1 MHLDKEMADRPF
13 PFEFSIVRSA
23 RRRTSSI
30 EIRNAEVILRAPP
43 GISEK
48 QLLIFVAKK
57 QRWILE
63 KIAEQTRRINTVP
76 VRHYQQGGCF
86 PYLDGVLTLQI
97 EQAAVAGVLRQDN
110 LLRVQLSRRSR
121 LTDEEQTRRLVAGW
135 YQQQALTLLTER
147 THALTARMGLVAR
160 NVSVKVTRSRW
171 GQCTTRG
178 DIQYNWYI
186 VLAPDAIVDY
196 LVAHEVCHLRH
207 HNHSA
212 AFWSLVEQVCPEW
225 QQSRQWLRN
234 QGAHLV
240 L

>member
-1 MHLDKEMADRPF
+1 MHLDKQMADRPF

-30 EIRNAEVILRAPP
+30 EIRNAEVIVRAPP
-43 GISEK
+43 GIAEK
-48 QLLIFVAKK
+48 QLLVFLAKK

-76 VRHYQQGGCF
+76 VRSYQQGGFF
-86 PYLDGVLTLQI
+86 PYLGRILTLQI
-97 EQAAVAGVLRQDN
+97 EQAAAASVSLHDDI
-110 LLRVQLSRRSR
+110 LRVQLSRRSR
-121 LTDEEQTRRLVAGW
+121 LTDEEQTRRLIAGW
-135 YQQQALTLLTER
+135 YQQQALALLTER
-147 THALTARMGLVAR
+147 TRALAASLGLVAR

-171 GQCTTRG
+171 GQCTSKG

-225 QQSRQWLRN
+225 RHSRQWLRN

>member
-1 MHLDKEMADRPF
+1 LHLDKQMADRPF

-30 EIRNAEVILRAPP
+30 EIRNAEVIVRAPP
-43 GISEK
+43 GIAEK
-48 QLLIFVAKK
+48 QLLAFLAKK

-76 VRHYQQGGCF
+76 VRSYQHGGAF
-86 PYLDGVLTLQI
+86 PYLGRLLILQI
-97 EQAAVAGVLRQDN
+97 EQAATANVSLQDDI
-110 LLRVQLSRRSR
+110 LRVQLSRRSR
-121 LTDEEQTRRLVAGW
+121 LSDEEQTRRLVAGW
-135 YQQQALTLLTER
+135 YQQQAITLLTGR
-147 THALTARMGLVAR
+147 TRALASSMGLVAR
-160 NVSVKVTRSRW
+160 KVSVKVTRSRW
-171 GQCTTRG
+171 GQCTTSG

-225 QQSRQWLRN
+225 RHSRQWLRN